1 MLIQAGTA
9 AEAFRHTQLTAL
21 LLMVLG
27 WSLNWEKSSFIP
39 SQEITHLGFV
49 FNTKSMTVKCLAAK
63 VTRLQNVCRTAM
75 IAGHITVLELERM
88 LGYMESVR
96 PVTPMAALHYR
107 SIQRQLIA
115 AKSYHRRPAQVIHLS
130 TKSLASLK
138 WWVSPSGFASHSV
151 APIVEPAPTVQ
162 IWTDS
167 NLVGGGVLTTLGENI
182 FSDYGLNLSWMSTL
196 TSAF

>member
-1 MLIQAGTA
+1 
-9 AEAFRHTQLTAL
+9 
-21 LLMVLG
+21 
-27 WSLNWEKSSFIP
+27 
-39 SQEITHLGFV
+39 
-49 FNTKSMTVKCLAAK
+49 
-63 VTRLQNVCRTAM
+63 M
-75 IAGHITVLELERM
+75 IAGYIPVLQLERM

-96 PVTPMAALHYR
+96 PVTPLAALHYR

-115 AKSYHRRPAQVIHLS
+115 AKSHHRRPAQVSHLS
-130 TKSLASLK
+130 SKSLASLK

-162 IWTDS
+162 IWTDY